1 MSSKVYFLAGFMIF
15 NIILAKGQNSVGIGI
30 VNPNKNAVLEL
41 VSTGNNQGLLVP
53 KLTTAQRTAT
63 SFLSSLSANENGL
76 LIFDK
81 DENLFYFWQVSQWL
95 PLRTGLELTAG
106 DGISIA
112 GNTISAIPQDLQLSG
127 SALSITNN
135 TSATAID
142 LSGFIQ
148 DLQLS
153 GSTLSITNN
162 PSATAID
169 LTPFAG
175 VNTDNQ
181 TLTYV
186 PATGLLTISRLL
198 GDQSVTISTAGTAGG
213 DLSGT
218 FPNPTINSNAVT
230 SAKILDGTIAT
241 SDLADG
247 SVTATKLANTAVTLG
262 TYGSALTVPQI
273 TIDAQGRITSA
284 AAVAISGVAPG
295 GVAGGDLAG
304 TFPNPTVA
312 NNAISSAKILDG
324 TITSADVLDGTIATA
339 DLANSSVT
347 AAKLAN
353 TGVTLGTY
361 GSATEVSQIVVDAQ
375 GRITSANNV
384 TITGAAP
391 TGAAGGDL
399 AGNFP
404 NPTVANNAITS
415 TKILDGTIASVD
427 MTNTGVAAG
436 SFGSATQVPSFTVDA
451 QGRLTAAG
459 NTIIS
464 GVAPGGAAGGDLTG
478 TFPNPTV
485 ANNAIT
491 SAKIL
496 DGTVG
501 ATDLANTSVVAGAY
515 GSATQVATFTVD
527 AQGRLTAAGNTTI
540 AGVAPG
546 GAAGGDLTGTFPTPT
561 VANNAITSA
570 KILDGTIATSDLADG
585 SVTASK
591 LANTAVTLGTYGS
604 PLTVPQITID
614 AQGRITSAAAVAISG
629 VAPGGAAGGDLTGT
643 FPNPTVANNAITSTK
658 ILDGTITSVDIL
670 DGTIATADLANSSV
684 TAAKLANTGVTLGT
698 YGSATE
704 VSQIVVDAQGRITS
718 ANNVTI
724 TGAAPTGAAGGDLT
738 GNFPNPTVANNS
750 ITSAKILDGTIVT
763 SDLADGSVTATKLAN
778 TAVTLGTYGSALTV
792 PQITIDAQGRITSAA
807 AVTINGV
814 APGGV
819 AGGDL
824 TGTYPAPTV
833 ANNTITGAKILDG
846 TIANTDISGTAAIA
860 VSKLAPSVTNGQV
873 LTTAGGVAQW
883 AAPGGTT
890 LIQAPGSNNLFA
902 GLPIGGGGT
911 DNAFYG
917 TSAGVSN
924 ARNWNVFIG
933 AEAGQFTVGNGTT
946 SGDLN
951 TIIGWRAGRNNTD
964 HQGNTFV
971 GAQAGE
977 NATPTANISTLIGE
991 KAGQR
996 VQGTGNVMVGQ
1007 RAGEFTTTGFFNT
1020 FVGTTVAAVGGVAGN
1035 VGGSRLT
1042 LIGHNANVSAPN
1054 LINSTAIGEAA
1065 VVTASNNM
1073 VFGNNAIV
1081 GWGFGVA
1088 PGAAAIRV
1096 GSGATNGNGAT
1107 LTLTGN
1113 WTSTSDRTKKHEID
1127 GIQYGLTEI
1136 LKLRPVS
1143 YRWKGTDHMDFGFI
1157 AQEVKSILPEIVYGE
1172 EGNMSISYGQVTAV
1186 LTRAIQE
1193 QQKEIEDLKVKLL
1206 NEQKQVASLE
1216 VSIHNLESKNSE
1228 IDTIKK
1234 ELEEIKKVLG
1244 MEASLKNKKK

>member
-15 NIILAKGQNSVGIGI
+15 NLILAKGQNSVGIGI

-135 TSATAID
+135 TSATSID

-162 PSATAID
+162 PSATPID

-198 GDQSVTISTAGTAGG
+198 GDQSVTISTAGVAGG
-213 DLSGT
+213 DLAGT
-218 FPNPTINSNAVT
+218 FPNPTITSNAVT
-230 SAKILDGTIAT
+230 SAKILDGTIVT

-375 GRITSANNV
+375 GRITSASNV

-399 AGNFP
+399 TGNFP
-404 NPTVANNAITS
+404 NPTIANNAITS
-415 TKILDGTIASVD
+415 TKILDGTVASID
-427 MTNTGVAAG
+427 MTNTGVVAG

-451 QGRLTAAG
+451 QGRLTSAG
-459 NTIIS
+459 NTTIS

-496 DGTVG
+496 DGTI
-501 ATDLANTSVVAGAY
+501 AASDLANTSVVAGSY
-515 GSATQVATFTVD
+515 GSTTQVSTFTVD
-527 AQGRLTAAGNTTI
+527 AQGRLTAAGSTTI
-540 AGVAPG
+540 AGVSPG
-546 GAAGGDLTGTFPTPT
+546 GVAGGDLTGTFPAPA
-561 VANNAITSA
+561 VANNAIT
-570 KILDGTIATSDLADG
+570 
-585 SVTASK
+585 
-591 LANTAVTLGTYGS
+591 
-604 PLTVPQITID
+604 
-614 AQGRITSAAAVAISG
+614 
-629 VAPGGAAGGDLTGT
+629 GA
-643 FPNPTVANNAITSTK
+643 K
-658 ILDGTITSVDIL
+658 ILDGTITSADIL
-670 DGTIATADLANSSV
+670 DGTIATADLDNSSV

-724 TGAAPTGAAGGDLT
+724 TGASPTGAAGGDLT
-738 GNFPNPTVANNS
+738 GNFPNPTINVDAV
-750 ITSAKILDGTIVT
+750 TSAKILDGTIAT
-763 SDLADGSVTATKLAN
+763 TDLANSSVTATKLAN
-778 TAVTLGTYGSALTV
+778 TTVVAGSYGSATQVPNFTV
-792 PQITIDAQGRITSAA
+792 DAQGRLTTAGNT
-807 AVTINGV
+807 TIAGV

-824 TGTYPAPTV
+824 TGTYPNPTLATGAGNSLVTSINNVATTGTINTNRLNSTVVLENESPAAGNITGTFATGLNLSTTGVTAASYGTATQVSQFTVDTQGRITSAVNVPISVAPSGAAGGDLTGTYPAPTV
-833 ANNTITGAKILDG
+833 ANNAITSVKILDG
-846 TIANTDISGTAAIA
+846 TIADADISGTAAIA
-860 VSKLAPSVTNGQV
+860 VSKLAPGTAGQV
-873 LTTAGGVAQW
+873 LTTSGGVPIW
-883 AAPGGTT
+883 SAPGAST
-890 LIQAPGSNNLFA
+890 LIIAPGTRNLFA
-902 GLPIGGGGT
+902 GNPIGTTLTGE

-917 TSAGVSN
+917 SSSGDSN
-924 ARNWNVFIG
+924 TGGSYNVFMGSG
-933 AEAGQFTVGNGTT
+933 AGRDNSTG
-946 SGDLN
+946 SLN
-951 TIIGWRAGRNNTD
+951 TLVGWIAGGAVTTATFN
-964 HQGNTFV
+964 GNTFI
-971 GAQAGE
+971 GAQAGQV
-977 NATPTANISTLIGE
+977 STGGPNTFIGE
-991 KAGQR
+991 KSGQANST
-996 VQGTGNVMVGQ
+996 GTENV
-1007 RAGEFTTTGFFNT
+1007 
-1020 FVGTTVAAVGGVAGN
+1020 FVGNQAGIANTNGGRHTILGYQ
-1035 VGGSRLT
+1035 
-1042 LIGHNANVSAPN
+1042 ANVSAPG
-1054 LINSTAIGEAA
+1054 LQNSTAIGYQAIVNANNKVRIGNAA
-1065 VVTASNNM
+1065 VTVIEGQVAFTA
-1073 VFGNNAIV
+1073 A
-1081 GWGFGVA
+1081 
-1088 PGAAAIRV
+1088 
-1096 GSGATNGNGAT
+1096 
-1107 LTLTGN
+1107 
-1113 WTSTSDRTKKHEID
+1113 SDKRLKKD
-1127 GIQYGLTEI
+1127 IQDLNIGLDFI

-1143 YRWKGTDHMDFGFI
+1143 YQMKHLDDIRTNWGFL
-1157 AQEVKSILPEIVYGE
+1157 AQEIEEIVGTENAILTVGGDKDRTLGLRYTDF
-1172 EGNMSISYGQVTAV
+1172 VAPLVKAV
-1186 LTRAIQE
+1186 QE
-1193 QQKEIEDLKVKLL
+1193 QQREIKDLQSKLL
-1206 NEQKQVASLE
+1206 KEQKQVADLE
-1216 VSIHNLESKNSE
+1216 ASIQNLKSE
-1228 IDTIKK
+1228 HSEVANIKK

-1244 MEASLKNKKK
+1244 MEASLKSKK